1 MRYSKINSSQF
12 SRFGE
17 TKTIKDIFKFPN
29 PLVTTSSFSVPTID
43 KMQLDKMA
51 AELFGANQE
60 NLWWLI
66 AAKNVNPILGWK
78 ADFSKINSLD
88 IPNKREYE

>member
-29 PLVTTSSFSVPTID
+29 PLLTSSSFTIPTID
-43 KMQLDKMA
+43 KLQLDKSA
-51 AELFGANQE
+51 AEIFGANQE
-60 NLWWLI
+60 NLWWML
-66 AAKNVNPILGWK
+66 AAKNVNSILGWK
-78 ADFSKINSLD
+78 ADFSKINSLTVP
-88 IPNKREYE
+88 IKREYE